1 MKCSSLKSLFMM
13 GLLCIASASKAETTN
28 TNPAVVLP
36 KREKLHLYLLMGQ
49 SNMAGRGRV
58 EAEDRTP
65 HPRVLVL
72 TTNNTWE
79 LAVEP
84 ITHDRASGL
93 GVGPGLAF
101 GKVMAEKDASVTV
114 GIVPCAVG
122 GTALQRWEQTGDLY
136 KRALER
142 ARRAQQDGTLKGM
155 LWHQGESDS
164 GRKET
169 AETYGERLSRM
180 IRDFRNDLGETNLP
194 VVVGQLGEFLYDR
207 PENKSPFAKLINE
220 TLANLPKTVPATACI
235 ESHGLT
241 HKGDV
246 LHFDAASE
254 REMGRRYATQMLQL
268 QKVKITP

>member
-1 MKCSSLKSLFMM
+1 MNLILKTLSAICLIS
-13 GLLCIASASKAETTN
+13 IAMTTKGETTN
-28 TNPAVVLP
+28 SVVTTVIP
-36 KREKLHLYLLMGQ
+36 KKEKLHLYLLMGQ
-49 SNMAGRGRV
+49 SNMAGRGV
-58 EAEDRTP
+58 IEEVDKTS

-84 ITHDRASGL
+84 ITRDRAFGL

-101 GKVMAEKDASVTV
+101 GKMMADKDPSITI

-122 GTALQRWEQTGDLY
+122 GTPLQRWQHTGDLY
-136 KRALER
+136 KRAVER
-142 ARRAQQDGTLKGM
+142 AKRAQQDGTLKGM

-164 GRKET
+164 GKKEN
-169 AETYGERLSRM
+169 AESYGERLSQM

-207 PENKSPFAKLINE
+207 GEDKSPFARLINE
-220 TLANLPKTVPATACI
+220 TLANLPKNVPATACI

-246 LHFDAASE
+246 LHFDAKSE
-254 REMGRRYATQMLQL
+254 REMGHRYATQMLLL
-268 QKVKITP
+268 QKVK